1 MSGVRAAREESNGGA
16 TAVVANSSATRPAIG
31 TPGIT
36 IAATRTARARSQV
49 TITARRGSHVK
60 RPRRN
65 RSGGGMSC

>member
-1 MSGVRAAREESNGGA
+1 MSGVMAAREESNGGE

-49 TITARRGSHVK
+49 TITARRG
-60 RPRRN
+60 
-65 RSGGGMSC
+65 